1 VSDLIE
7 LKKSHSPFYL
17 VLEQLPKEGM
27 QVVLLSA
34 TIPADLFRD
43 MTRLRNIMNDDFI
56 KILVKKEQL
65 TLEGIQQFFIAM
77 ENEDWKL
84 DALCDLYTTDNFTH
98 PTVIFCNTRDTVDGL
113 LAKLEERG
121 FAASATVRNT
131 YLTANFTIKLIHY
144 PLCSMAKNTRRIVNP
159 VSRILGSARLG
170 F

>member
-1 VSDLIE
+1 
-7 LKKSHSPFYL
+7 
-17 VLEQLPKEGM
+17 M

-43 MTRLRNIMNDDFI
+43 MTGLRNIMNDDFI

-77 ENEDWKL
+77 ENEDWKV
-84 DALCDLYTTDNFTH
+84 DTLCDLYTTENFTH

-113 LAKLEERG
+113 SAKLEERG

-131 YLTANFTIKLIHY
+131 YLMANLTINRYIY
-144 PLCSMAKNTRRIVNP
+144 PLRSMAKKTRRIVNR
-159 VSRILGSARLG
+159 VSRILGSAQLG